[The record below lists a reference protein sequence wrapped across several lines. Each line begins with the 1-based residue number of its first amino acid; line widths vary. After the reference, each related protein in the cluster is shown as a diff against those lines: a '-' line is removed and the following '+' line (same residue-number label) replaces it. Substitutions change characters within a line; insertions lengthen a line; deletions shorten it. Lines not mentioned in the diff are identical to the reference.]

1 MQPLI
6 TERGLALKL
15 DLSAD
20 LPLVYGHRERLA
32 QVLTNLL
39 ANAIK
44 FTDEGS
50 IMVRTTAEGQRVRF
64 SVTDTGIGIAP
75 EQQRAVFEEF
85 RQIANEQQDRSPGTG
100 LGLSISRR
108 LMELMGGTLTVESTP
123 GTGSTFTSEVPVVA
137 EQERAEGQAAAAE

>member
-1 MQPLI
+1 ALIQNVVGVMQPLI

-44 FTDEGS
+44 FKDEGS
-50 IMVRTTAEGQRVRF
+50 ITVRTTVKGQRVRF

-75 EQQRAVFEEF
+75 EEQRAVFEEF
-85 RQIANEQQDRSPGTG
+85 QQIASVKLDSSP
-100 LGLSISRR
+100 
-108 LMELMGGTLTVESTP
+108 
-123 GTGSTFTSEVPVVA
+123 
-137 EQERAEGQAAAAE
+137 